1 TMRLIVQA
9 YSAYAMLIG
18 MTSYVTIGGK
28 FKETR
33 ISRIYAVVMNVIALT
48 FLPMGFW
55 KSAQWLNMADW
66 LPSYM
71 WITPYV
77 LYSTEYAV
85 IAYTLISRCFRD
97 AMLLD
102 LQLIIYQINREMSRT
117 GKQMN
122 SQLRGM
128 FAWKT
133 CTLSYLCISYLLT
146 IFVYQWRMQW
156 SQILYSQL
164 VNTFL
169 TIQIV
174 STYFYFVSFWQIARG
189 YDFVNQ
195 QLEEIISDKSMDSR
209 DKEEELR
216 SLWALHASLSR
227 TVRRINRHYGPQM
240 LATRFD
246 YFMFSIING
255 YMGTIYAQYDQT
267 PSFEKLYGALIY
279 WIRSIDFFLNDYICD
294 VVTGYQ
300 SQPKHFVTEG
310 SMSNEM
316 SSFLIYDSSMRLDLM
331 VCGLYS
337 ANRKKWMNMVFS
349 ILVHSIMLLQFH
361 LVGCR
366 K

>member
-1 TMRLIVQA
+1 MRWIVQA
-9 YSAYAMLIG
+9 YNAYAMLIG

-33 ISRIYAVVMNVIALT
+33 ISQIYAVVMNVIALIM
-48 FLPMGFW
+48 LPMGFW
-55 KSAQWLNMADW
+55 KSAQWMNMAEW

-102 LQLIIYQINREMSRT
+102 LQLIIVQINREMSRT
-117 GKQMN
+117 GKEINFKLRQM
-122 SQLRGM
+122 
-128 FAWKT
+128 FVWKT
-133 CTLSYLCISYLLT
+133 CTLSYLCFSYLLT
-146 IFVYQWRMQW
+146 VFVYQWRMQW
-156 SQILYSQL
+156 SEILCLQL

-174 STYFYFVSFWQIARG
+174 STYFYFVSFWQIVRG

-195 QLEEIISDKSMDSR
+195 QLEEIISDQSMDSR

-216 SLWALHASLSR
+216 SLWALHANLSR
-227 TVRRINRHYGPQM
+227 TAGRINRHYGPQM

-246 YFMFSIING
+246 YFIFSIING
-255 YMGTIYAQYDQT
+255 YLGTIYANYDQT
-267 PSFEKLYGALIY
+267 PSVEKFYGALIY
-279 WIRSIDFFLNDYICD
+279 WIRSVDFFLNDYICD
-294 VVTGYQ
+294 VVTEYQ
-300 SQPKHFVTEG
+300 SQPKYFVTEG
-310 SMSNEM
+310 SMSNEL

-331 VCGLYS
+331 VCGLYP
-337 ANRKKWMNMVFS
+337 ANRKKWLQMVGS
-349 ILVHSIMLLQFH
+349 IIVHSIMLLQFH
-361 LVGCR
+361 IVGS
-366 K
+366 KK